1 MPPSPACAVVV
12 PGPCA
17 GLFFKRIYA
26 LRAAPAVARGK
37 GGCNGF
43 VLPKTCPGT
52 RTGLVVTDV
61 EDLDHESVCSDN
73 NPADNLIA

>member
-1 MPPSPACAVVV
+1 
-12 PGPCA
+12 
-17 GLFFKRIYA
+17 
-26 LRAAPAVARGK
+26 
-37 GGCNGF
+37 
-43 VLPKTCPGT
+43 LPKTCPGT